1 MSEPEH
7 RQEPDYR
14 FTLANERTFLAWV
27 RTSLALLAA
36 AVALGH
42 LVPGFGPDWV
52 RKVAALMLALL
63 AVLTAI
69 SGVVRWSR
77 VQDALDRDAPMP
89 RARISWLLS
98 GALVAIALVVAV
110 VILVQTD
117 SGAHS

>member
-1 MSEPEH
+1 MSEPED

-52 RKVAALMLALL
+52 RKVAALVLALL
-63 AVLTAI
+63 AVLTAA
-69 SGVVRWSR
+69 SGAIRWSR
-77 VQDALDRDAPMP
+77 VQEALDRDRPMP
-89 RARISWLLS
+89 RAKVSWLLS
-98 GALVAIALVVAV
+98 AALVAIALVVAV
-110 VILVQTD
+110 VILVQ
-117 SGAHS
+117 SGSGSSS